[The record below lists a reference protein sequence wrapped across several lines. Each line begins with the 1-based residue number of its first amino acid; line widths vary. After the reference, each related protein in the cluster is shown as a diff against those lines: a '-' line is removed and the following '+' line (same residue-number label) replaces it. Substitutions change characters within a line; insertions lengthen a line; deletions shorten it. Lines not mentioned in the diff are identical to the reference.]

1 MAESRDKGGRRRLT
15 IFFVTNVTRRDGVP
29 TSSSWASI
37 ASSRWRSTST
47 RGPPRA
53 TSAYAIPA
61 SDMHKFEESGF
72 SPNGAQSAFVLT
84 ANGAQSAFVLTPN
97 GAQSAFVL
105 TPSNN
110 ATGPRRAN
118 KLDANFNAVVS
129 EWWIQPFWV
138 RSTSSKN
145 V

>member
-84 ANGAQSAFVLTPN
+84 PN